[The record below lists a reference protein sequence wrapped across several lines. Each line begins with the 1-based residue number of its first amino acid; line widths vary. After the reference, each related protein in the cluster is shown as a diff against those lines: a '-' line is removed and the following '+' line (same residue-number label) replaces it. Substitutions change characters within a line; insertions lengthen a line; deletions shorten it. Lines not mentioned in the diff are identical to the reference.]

1 MRKDFAIT
9 EKASTSVFYC
19 SWLKVGKRL
28 VEAFSVMVKL
38 SVILA
43 KVRLKLYLAV
53 AAVPHGAAEPEDV
66 PPQVAVL
73 PDQVIA
79 AARALAQAL
88 GVLGLSRRRHRS
100 AGGEVRVEQ
109 EAVMT

>member
-1 MRKDFAIT
+1 MA
-9 EKASTSVFYC
+9 
-19 SWLKVGKRL
+19 G
-28 VEAFSVMVKL
+28 
-38 SVILA
+38 
-43 KVRLKLYLAV
+43 
-53 AAVPHGAAEPEDV
+53 VPHGAAEPEDV

-88 GVLGLSRRRHRS
+88 AVLRLGSRRHRG

-109 EAVMT
+109 EAGDGIRSLAGTSLAHDYLQERMVPS

>member
-1 MRKDFAIT
+1 MA
-9 EKASTSVFYC
+9 
-19 SWLKVGKRL
+19 G
-28 VEAFSVMVKL
+28 
-38 SVILA
+38 
-43 KVRLKLYLAV
+43 
-53 AAVPHGAAEPEDV
+53 VPHGVAEPEDV

-88 GVLGLSRRRHRS
+88 GVLRRRPRRHRG

-109 EAVMT
+109 EAAGALVSTSNTWLALVTCRRGWCRHSASSHTRPGPRTAAGTAPRARAGRLAGAG

>member
-1 MRKDFAIT
+1 MA
-9 EKASTSVFYC
+9 
-19 SWLKVGKRL
+19 G
-28 VEAFSVMVKL
+28 
-38 SVILA
+38 
-43 KVRLKLYLAV
+43 
-53 AAVPHGAAEPEDV
+53 VPHGVAEPEDV

-88 GVLGLSRRRHRS
+88 GVLRRRPRRHRG

-109 EAVMT
+109 EAGDGNVNNTIV